1 MVQRTSSLR
10 IEGVSVRYGNNRA
23 VENVSLTVN
32 GGEFVSL
39 LGPSGCGKTTLL
51 RLIAG
56 FLRPDGGRI
65 LCDDRDITTQAPY
78 QRRFGVVFQNYALF
92 PHMTAAENVGY
103 GLKVGKVPRSEIA
116 ARVSRA
122 LDKVGLSNVGDRYPA
137 QLSGGMQQRVALA
150 RALVIEPAILLLDEP
165 LSALDKN
172 MREEMQVELRLLQQ
186 NVGVTTVFVTHDQEE
201 ALTLSDRVAVMQS
214 GRILQIGPPRDVY
227 MHPQSQFVSTFLGTT
242 NLLPG
247 QVRAASNDRVEV
259 AVEGHSL
266 TATGQA
272 TIGSDVTVAVRP
284 EHVIIS
290 SNAAGIHGIVQDV
303 LFQGHRLIVIFVT
316 KEGKEV
322 RAFAPASFSLSRGQE
337 AYAMWT
343 PDSARILAD

>member
-56 FLRPDGGRI
+56 FLRPDDGRI
-65 LCDDRDITTQAPY
+65 LCDDRDITAQAPY
-78 QRRFGVVFQNYALF
+78 ERRFGVVFQNYALF

-103 GLKVGKVPRSEIA
+103 GLKVAKVPRSEMGT
-116 ARVSRA
+116 RVSRV
-122 LDKVGLSNVGDRYPA
+122 LDKVGLSHVGERYPA

-186 NVGVTTVFVTHDQEE
+186 NVGVTTVFVIHDQEE
-201 ALTLSDRVAVMQS
+201 ALTLSDRVAVMQG
-214 GRILQIGPPRDVY
+214 GRILQVGPPRDVY

-247 QVRAASNDRVEV
+247 RVRTVSNDRVDV
-259 AVEGHSL
+259 AVEGHFL

-272 TIGSDVTVAVRP
+272 AVGSDVTVAVRP
-284 EHVIIS
+284 EHVMIS
-290 SNAAGIHGIVQDV
+290 SDAAGIPGTVQDV

-316 KEGKEV
+316 REGKEV
-322 RAFAPASFSLSRGQE
+322 RAFAPASFSLSRGQA
-337 AYAMWT
+337 AYATWT

>member
-23 VENVSLTVN
+23 VEDVSLTVN

-56 FLRPDGGRI
+56 FLRPGGGRI

-78 QRRFGVVFQNYALF
+78 ERRFGVVFQNYALF

-103 GLKVGKVPRSEIA
+103 GLKVAKVPRSERG
-116 ARVSRA
+116 ARVSRV
-122 LDKVGLSNVGDRYPA
+122 LDKVGLGNVGDRYPA

-186 NVGVTTVFVTHDQEE
+186 NLGVTTVFVNSRPGRSADSVGSGCGDAKRSHPAGRTAQGCLH
-201 ALTLSDRVAVMQS
+201 ASAIAV
-214 GRILQIGPPRDVY
+214 RFDVPRD
-227 MHPQSQFVSTFLGTT
+227 
-242 NLLPG
+242 
-247 QVRAASNDRVEV
+247 D
-259 AVEGHSL
+259 
-266 TATGQA
+266 
-272 TIGSDVTVAVRP
+272 
-284 EHVIIS
+284 
-290 SNAAGIHGIVQDV
+290 
-303 LFQGHRLIVIFVT
+303 
-316 KEGKEV
+316 K
-322 RAFAPASFSLSRGQE
+322 PASGTGSNCIERSR
-337 AYAMWT
+337 
-343 PDSARILAD
+343 